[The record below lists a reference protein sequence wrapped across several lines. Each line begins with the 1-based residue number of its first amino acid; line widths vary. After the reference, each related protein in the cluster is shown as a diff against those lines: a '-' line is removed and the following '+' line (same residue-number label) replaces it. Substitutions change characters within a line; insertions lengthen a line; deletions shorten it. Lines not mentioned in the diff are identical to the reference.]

1 MSRPPQAVAAPGAAR
16 NVVKILATGGIE
28 QLFRLQQAAP
38 VAAQFAAEAGG
49 GAPGGET

>member
-1 MSRPPQAVAAPGAAR
+1 MSRQSHLGASFTAGR
-16 NVVKILATGGIE
+16 NVVKILATGGGIE

-38 VAAQFAAEAGG
+38 GGAAPG